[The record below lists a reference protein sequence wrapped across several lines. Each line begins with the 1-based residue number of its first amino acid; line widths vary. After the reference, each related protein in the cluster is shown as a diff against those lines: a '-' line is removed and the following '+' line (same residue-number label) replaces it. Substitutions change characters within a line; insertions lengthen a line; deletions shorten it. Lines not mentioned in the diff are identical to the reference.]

1 MKLRIKAILS
11 GLATYVPGYDFLN
24 ATGGT
29 DSARY
34 CYSVWLRHLKLLHE
48 ARALRGVPQTVAE
61 LGPGDSIGIGLAALL
76 SGAERYYAL
85 DVVPY
90 PDLKS
95 NLAIFDELVR
105 LFRERAPIPADAE
118 FPGMQPELAD
128 YTFPHEI
135 LSDAGLT
142 AALVPERVADIRES
156 LSRVNEPGSR
166 IVYFAPWNDPS
177 VIQGHSIDL
186 IYSQAVLEHVTD
198 MSGVY
203 EAMHR
208 WLKPDGVMSHQIDYR
223 CHGKADTWNGHWTYS
238 DPVWKI
244 VVGRRPY
251 LLNRAPHSE
260 HMRLLRAAGFAVVNE
275 RPVQAPSELKPSQ
288 LASRFRAMPER
299 DLTTCGAYVV
309 AAAQGSAH

>member
-1 MKLRIKAILS
+1 MKLRIKAILA
-11 GLATYVPGYDFLN
+11 GLATYVPGYDYLK

-34 CYSVWLRHLKLLHE
+34 CYSVWLRHLRLLHE
-48 ARALRGVPQTVAE
+48 AGALHGVPHTVAE

-90 PDLKS
+90 PDLNS
-95 NLAIFDELVR
+95 NLAIFDELQR
-105 LFRERAPIPADAE
+105 LFRERAPVPAGDE

-128 YTFPHEI
+128 YAFPHEI
-135 LSDAGLT
+135 LGEAGLT
-142 AALVPERVADIRES
+142 AALAPERAADIRAS
-156 LSRVNEPGSR
+156 LGRVNAPGSR
-166 IVYFAPWNDPS
+166 IAYFAPWNDPS
-177 VIQGHSIDL
+177 VIQGGSIDL

-203 EAMHR
+203 EAMRR
-208 WLKPDGVMSHQIDYR
+208 WLKPGGVMSHQIDYR

-260 HMRLLRAAGFAVVNE
+260 HLRLLRAAGFAVVKE
-275 RPVQAPSELKPSQ
+275 RPVQAASELEPRQ
-288 LASRFRAMPER
+288 LAARFRELSER

-309 AAAQGSAH
+309 ASARGSAH